1 MSKGKDSISTSNSS
15 PYPKHSRPTY
25 EECSTVVRLLSNL
38 HGVPTKG
45 SETMPVLDSLVR
57 TILSQNTTDKLSR
70 QAFENLKRDYK
81 NYLSILHAKD
91 GEVGKE

>member
-1 MSKGKDSISTSNSS
+1 MSKGKDSTSTTTCS
-15 PYPKHSRPTY
+15 PYPTHSRPTY

-38 HGVPTKG
+38 HGEPTKG

-70 QAFENLKRDYK
+70 QAFQNLKRDYK
-81 NYLSILHAKD
+81 DYLSILHAKD
-91 GEVGKE
+91 GDVGE